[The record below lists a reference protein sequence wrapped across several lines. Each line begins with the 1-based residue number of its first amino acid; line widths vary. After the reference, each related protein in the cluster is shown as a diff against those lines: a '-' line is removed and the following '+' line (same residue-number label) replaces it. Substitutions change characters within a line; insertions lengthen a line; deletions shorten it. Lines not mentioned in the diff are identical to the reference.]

1 MFQRNIQVGRM
12 PGAACLAAAGT
23 MAMGKSEKWRPYLV
37 TDSAAETTA
46 VEIIVCHDVPDNSF
60 VFASR

>member
-1 MFQRNIQVGRM
+1 
-12 PGAACLAAAGT
+12 
-23 MAMGKSEKWRPYLV
+23 MGKSEKWRPYLV